1 MCQFPW
7 CKDSQWQISSC
18 PHGTAEYR
26 TRKKTGNMSSWIQYK
41 SAPGPTESEA
51 VPMGMTNEQVYKLQ
65 GEGEGFVCVCVFFQK
80 HETEFRKVTQ
90 GTKSYFQSITER
102 KKYMN
107 THTRPFSQLTKH
119 PFIQY

>member
-1 MCQFPW
+1 
-7 CKDSQWQISSC
+7 
-18 PHGTAEYR
+18 
-26 TRKKTGNMSSWIQYK
+26 
-41 SAPGPTESEA
+41 
-51 VPMGMTNEQVYKLQ
+51 MGMTNEQVYKLQ

>member
-51 VPMGMTNEQVYKLQ
+51 VPMGITNEQVYKLQ

-90 GTKSYFQSITER
+90 GTKSYF
-102 KKYMN
+102 
-107 THTRPFSQLTKH
+107 TKI
-119 PFIQY
+119 PLVFLKRIILPML